1 MKKFIFLIL
10 HFFLEHFQVIAPI
23 FIGEIASPSIRGR
36 LGTMFQ
42 VFVVLGIFL
51 MYVIGN
57 YYQWKTLA
65 ILCSAV
71 PFFIILALSFLRD
84 SPASYMLRGRPEL
97 ARKAMVWLRNT
108 ADIDEEMYALQV
120 RSCDQLSI
128 VIVMNKI
135 DICMSCKPETTD
147 RPLQRSLEGA
157 RASGGTRYTVYNIC
171 CARDPTIRQP
181 LLLCIFLMLN
191 QQLSGVNAVIFYTV
205 SIFQSSRITLDANE
219 ATIIVG
225 AVLLIATIVSSY
237 SVSHVN
243 RRATLIGTQG
253 RSHTI
258 SVELKNTNLSRI
270 SP

>member
-1 MKKFIFLIL
+1 
-10 HFFLEHFQVIAPI
+10 
-23 FIGEIASPSIRGR
+23 
-36 LGTMFQ
+36 
-42 VFVVLGIFL
+42 
-51 MYVIGN
+51 
-57 YYQWKTLA
+57 
-65 ILCSAV
+65 
-71 PFFIILALSFLRD
+71 
-84 SPASYMLRGRPEL
+84 
-97 ARKAMVWLRNT
+97 
-108 ADIDEEMYALQV
+108 
-120 RSCDQLSI
+120 
-128 VIVMNKI
+128 
-135 DICMSCKPETTD
+135 MSCKPETTD

-258 SVELKNTNLSRI
+258 SVELGNTNFSRI
-270 SP
+270 AVHESTSRSSMVFTPRSTKFD